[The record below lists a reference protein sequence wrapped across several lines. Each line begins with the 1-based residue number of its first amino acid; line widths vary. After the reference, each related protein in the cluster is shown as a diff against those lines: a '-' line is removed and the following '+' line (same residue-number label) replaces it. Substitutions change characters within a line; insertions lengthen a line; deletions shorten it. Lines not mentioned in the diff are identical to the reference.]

1 MEEMILEIINDY
13 GYVGIFFLIMIENL
27 FPPIPSEV
35 ILTFGG
41 FVTTRSDLSI
51 IGVITSATLGSVVGA
66 IILYMAGRIF
76 NADRIEK
83 FVSKWHRYLR
93 TSPEDIQRAHAWF
106 RKNEKWTVFYC
117 RFIPLIRSL
126 ISWPAGMARMNF
138 ILFLWLTTLGSLIW
152 NAVLIIIGAYVGDS
166 WTSIV
171 KFMDVYS
178 NIAYVGLVVLFIAF
192 LYWYIGIY
200 KRKIR
205 KS

>member
-1 MEEMILEIINDY
+1 MEEIILEILNDY

-51 IGVITSATLGSVVGA
+51 IGVISASTLGSVVGA
-66 IILYMAGRIF
+66 IILYGLGRIF
-76 NADRIEK
+76 NANRIEA
-83 FVSKWHRYLR
+83 FVAKWEKYLR
-93 TSPEDIQRAHAWF
+93 ISPKDVQRATAWF

-117 RFIPLIRSL
+117 RFVPLIRSL
-126 ISWPAGMARMNF
+126 ISLPAGMARMNF
-138 ILFLWLTTLGSLIW
+138 TPFLLLTTLGSLIW
-152 NAVLIIIGAYVGDS
+152 NAALILVGAYVGES

-178 NIAYVGLVVLFIAF
+178 NVAYVGLVVLFLAF
-192 LYWYIGIY
+192 LYWYFSKY
-200 KRKIR
+200 RRREQKT
-205 KS
+205 

>member
-1 MEEMILEIINDY
+1 MEEIILEVLNDY
-13 GYVGIFFLIMIENL
+13 GYFGIFFLIMIENL

-41 FVTTRSDLSI
+41 FVTTHSSLSI
-51 IGVITSATLGSVVGA
+51 IGVITSATLGSVAGA
-66 IILYMAGRIF
+66 IILYMVGRIF

-83 FVSKWHRYLR
+83 FVSKWQKYLR
-93 TSPEDIQRAHAWF
+93 ISPEDIQRANAWF

-126 ISWPAGMARMNF
+126 ISLPAGMARMN
-138 ILFLWLTTLGSLIW
+138 LTPFLLLTTLGSLIW
-152 NAVLIIIGAYVGDS
+152 NAVLIIIGAYVGES

-178 NIAYVGLVVLFIAF
+178 NIAYVGLVVLFITF
-192 LYWYIGIY
+192 IYWYFGIY
-200 KRKIR
+200 KRKNQ
-205 KS
+205 KT